1 MRPKFFQLN
10 FAPLIVLSQRK
21 QVHAGGEAIGTT
33 GVQLDSDFAV
43 AALRFQNTGESDEV
57 VVNGWSPGLPGTP
70 KKQDHAGEGA
80 RNYICLLA
88 VSIIM
93 MAKRMGR

>member
-1 MRPKFFQLN
+1 M
-10 FAPLIVLSQRK
+10 
-21 QVHAGGEAIGTT
+21 T
-33 GVQLDSDFAV
+33 GVQLDSDLAV

-80 RNYICLLA
+80 RATQSLDSLVFTI
-88 VSIIM
+88 
-93 MAKRMGR
+93 